1 MSSARSMR
9 IFSHARGEGLDDLP
23 KLPASELAAGTPQ
36 QYGRTYFNA
45 PKLGLSVGMWSSSAF
60 EGKMKALDAD
70 EFGLLLDGSAS
81 ITEAG
86 GKVTDLAAGDG
97 FVIPRGVECG
107 WKQAGHVRKIFI
119 TYASPKAPSKSAP
132 GNSTGAHVVKVETGA
147 RLSPCAGP
155 DKSLLNGPEPR
166 CTEHVAYTDASG
178 QFTVG
183 LWSATP
189 YDRKATPFG
198 RYELMHF
205 VEGHVDLHDG
215 GQDSQGF
222 GIGETVFVP
231 KGAPL
236 GWRSHRD
243 VKKIFVILTSEG

>member
-1 MSSARSMR
+1 MR

-23 KLPASELAAGTPQ
+23 KLPASELASGTPRQ
-36 QYGRTYFNA
+36 FARTYFEA
-45 PKLGLSVGMWSSSAF
+45 PKLGLTVGMWSSSAF
-60 EGKMKALDAD
+60 EGAMRTRESD
-70 EFGLLLDGSAS
+70 EFGMLLDGAAT
-81 ITEAG
+81 ITEAS
-86 GKVTDLAAGDG
+86 GKVTELAAGEG
-97 FVIPRGVECG
+97 FVIPRGVECA
-107 WKQAGHVRKIFI
+107 WKQDGHVRKIFV
-119 TYASPKAPSKSAP
+119 TYASPRGAAKAS
-132 GNSTGAHVVKVETGA
+132 GNSTGAHVVKIVTGA
-147 RLSPCAGP
+147 QLSPCAGP

-166 CTEHVAYTDASG
+166 CAEHIAFTDASG
-178 QFTVG
+178 QLTVG

-205 VEGHVDLHDG
+205 VEGHVELSDG

-222 GIGETVFVP
+222 GVGETVFVP

-243 VKKIFVILTSEG
+243 VKKVFVILDSDG

>member
-23 KLPASELAAGTPQ
+23 KLSASELAAGTPQ

-45 PKLGLSVGMWSSSAF
+45 PKLGLTVGMWSSTAF
-60 EGKMKALDAD
+60 EGKMRSRDAD
-70 EFGLLLDGSAS
+70 EFGLLLDGTAT

-86 GKVTDLAAGDG
+86 GKVTELSAGEG
-97 FVIPRGVECG
+97 FVIPRGLDCA
-107 WKQAGHVRKIFI
+107 WKQGGHVRKIFV
-119 TYASPKAPSKSAP
+119 TYASPKAPTKTN
-132 GNSTGAHVVKVETGA
+132 GQHVVKIETGV
-147 RLSPCAGP
+147 RLSPSAGP

-166 CTEHVAYTDASG
+166 CADHTAYTDASG

-183 LWSATP
+183 IWSATP
-189 YDRKATPFG
+189 YDRKATPSG

-215 GQDSQGF
+215 GQDSQGY
-222 GIGETVFVP
+222 GVGETVFVP

-243 VKKIFVILTSEG
+243 VKKIYVILNSEG

>member
-1 MSSARSMR
+1 MR

-23 KLPASELAAGTPQ
+23 KLPASELAAGTPLQ
-36 QYGRTYFNA
+36 FGRTYFNA
-45 PKLGLSVGMWSSSAF
+45 PKLGLTVGMWSSSAF
-60 EGKMKALDAD
+60 EGSMKMRDAD
-70 EFGLLLDGSAS
+70 EFGLLLDGSAT

-86 GKVTDLAAGDG
+86 GRVTELSAGDG
-97 FVIPRGVECG
+97 FVIPRGVECA
-107 WKQAGHVRKIFI
+107 WKQGGHVRKIFV
-119 TYASPKAPSKSAP
+119 TYVSPKTPAKPP
-132 GNSTGAHVVKVETGA
+132 GNSGGQHVVKVETGA
-147 RLSPCAGP
+147 RLSPCGGP

-166 CTEHVAYTDASG
+166 CAENIAYTDASG

-222 GIGETVFVP
+222 GAGETVFVP

-243 VKKIFVILTSEG
+243 LKKIFVILNSDG

>member
-23 KLPASELAAGTPQ
+23 KLPAGELVSGAPQ

-45 PKLGLSVGMWSSSAF
+45 PKLGLAVGMWSSSAF
-60 EGKMKALDAD
+60 EGTMRSRSAD
-70 EFGLLLDGSAS
+70 EFGLLLDGSAT

-86 GKVTDLAAGDG
+86 GKVTELSAGDG
-97 FVIPRGVECG
+97 FVIPRGVECA
-107 WKQAGHVRKIFI
+107 WKQNGHVRKIFV
-119 TYASPKAPSKSAP
+119 TYANPAASAKP
-132 GNSTGAHVVKVETGA
+132 HSGNSNNQHVVKVDAGA

-155 DKSLLNGPEPR
+155 DKSLLNSAEPR
-166 CTEHVAYTDASG
+166 CAEHVAYTDASG

-183 LWSATP
+183 VWSATP

-205 VEGHVDLHDG
+205 LEGHVDLHEG
-215 GQDSQGF
+215 GQDVQGF

-236 GWRSHRD
+236 GWRSNRD
-243 VKKIFVILTSEG
+243 VKKVYVILKSEG

>member
-23 KLPASELAAGTPQ
+23 KLPASELASGTPQ
-36 QYGRTYFNA
+36 QFGRTYFNA

-60 EGKMKALDAD
+60 EGAMRQRDAD
-70 EFGLLLDGSAS
+70 EFGLLLDGTATL
-81 ITEAG
+81 TEAG
-86 GKVTDLAAGDG
+86 GKVTELAQGDG
-97 FVIPRGVECG
+97 FVIPRGVECA
-107 WKQAGHVRKIFI
+107 WKQDGHVRKIFV
-119 TYASPKAPSKSAP
+119 TYACPKAPGKPTA
-132 GNSTGAHVVKVETGA
+132 THVVKVSAVGQ
-147 RLSPCAGP
+147 LSPCAGP
-155 DKSLLNGPEPR
+155 DKSLLNSPEPR
-166 CTEHVAYTDASG
+166 CAEHVAYTDASG

-183 LWSATP
+183 VWSATP

-215 GQDSQGF
+215 SQDSQGF
-222 GIGETVFVP
+222 GVGETVFVP

-243 VKKIFVILTSEG
+243 VKKIYVILSSEG